1 MCMAKVH
8 SFRYYVLAK
17 FIIAEAMP
25 KTNNICFYS
34 RLFVQFIMRLGST
47 LVCLVTKLW
56 SLAHGNV
63 NASLAFHLMAAKY
76 QTLGFPVDPKYFSS
90 AVLNTS

>member
-1 MCMAKVH
+1 MH
-8 SFRYYVLAK
+8 
-17 FIIAEAMP
+17 
-25 KTNNICFYS
+25 KTNNICFYF
-34 RLFVQFIMRLGST
+34 RLFVQFMMRLGST

-63 NASLAFHLMAAKY
+63 NASLAFYFDVLLAAKY